1 MIKQYDVVVYK
12 NGSQQIVH
20 RIIDIVDTDEGAKY
34 ILRGDSNNA
43 NDAVRVSYE
52 QIIGIYSNKRIP
64 AAGMFVLFLQSPLGY
79 IAMGLVMLM
88 EFIAPFF
95 EKRINDAIDCRLKAI
110 GVTKD
115 VIKSE

>member
-1 MIKQYDVVVYK
+1 
-12 NGSQQIVH
+12 
-20 RIIDIVDTDEGAKY
+20 
-34 ILRGDSNNA
+34 
-43 NDAVRVSYE
+43 
-52 QIIGIYSNKRIP
+52 
-64 AAGMFVLFLQSPLGY
+64 MFVLFLQSPLGY